1 MCFAKI
7 MKITMGLEPGFNNAG
22 ILVTSYSSWH
32 VEGALCLG
40 LYVMVSEIHTPT

>member
-7 MKITMGLEPGFNNAG
+7 MKIIMGLEPGFNNAG

-40 LYVMVSEIHTPT
+40 LYVMVNEIHTPT